1 MKREKREIG
10 FNSRVE
16 LIFNLGGVYFN
27 SGWYDFLGWINFKW
41 VCHVIS

>member
-16 LIFNLGGVYFN
+16 LIFNLGGFISNRVGYI
-27 SGWYDFLGWINFKW
+27 LIW
-41 VCHVIS
+41 VGMIF